1 MTAESRRKALGKGLE
16 ELFPGI
22 GDEVGPAVSGGV
34 EIGLIDPNPYQ
45 PRREWSSADI
55 QSLTASILAQ
65 GILQPLVL
73 RRKGRRFQLIA
84 GERRL
89 RAAREAG
96 LQTVPAVIR
105 EADDEQM
112 LALALMENIQ
122 RTDLGPMEKAEAFS
136 RLSGEFGLT
145 QEEMGRQVGMS
156 RSAVANFQRLLDLPA
171 SVQDLIR
178 RGALQMGHG
187 RALLGLTDRGMM
199 ERLASVAGRREYS
212 VRTLEE
218 RVRRLSAGSRAGG
231 KPRKP
236 ADGSPEV
243 RKLVEDLQRL
253 LKTRVRLKVA
263 GGSAGSIEISYHSLL
278 ELERLLELFRK
289 GAGKS

>member
-1 MTAESRRKALGKGLE
+1 MTAEIRRKALGKGLD

-22 GDEVGPAVSGGV
+22 GGEVGPAVSGGV
-34 EIGLIDPNPYQ
+34 EIGLIDPNPFQ
-45 PRREWSSADI
+45 PRREWSSGDI
-55 QSLTASILAQ
+55 QSLAASIMAQ

-73 RRKGRRFQLIA
+73 RRKGRRYQLIA

-89 RAAREAG
+89 RAAKEVG

-122 RTDLGPMEKAEAFS
+122 RTDLGPMEKAEAFR
-136 RLSGEFGLT
+136 RLSDEFGLT
-145 QEEMGRQVGMS
+145 QEEMGRLMGMS
-156 RSAVANFQRLLDLPA
+156 RSAVANFQRLLDLPV
-171 SVQDLIR
+171 SVQELIR
-178 RGALQMGHG
+178 RGVLQMGHG
-187 RALLGLTDRGMM
+187 RALLGLTDRAMM

-218 RVRRLSAGSRAGG
+218 RVRRLTTGPRGG

-236 ADGSPEV
+236 AGRSPEEK
-243 RKLVEDLQRL
+243 KLEEDLQRL
-253 LKTRVRLKVA
+253 LKTRVRLKVS
-263 GGSAGSIEISYHSLL
+263 GGSAGSIEIAYHSLL
-278 ELERLLELFRK
+278 ELERLLELFRR
-289 GAGKS
+289 GAGKD